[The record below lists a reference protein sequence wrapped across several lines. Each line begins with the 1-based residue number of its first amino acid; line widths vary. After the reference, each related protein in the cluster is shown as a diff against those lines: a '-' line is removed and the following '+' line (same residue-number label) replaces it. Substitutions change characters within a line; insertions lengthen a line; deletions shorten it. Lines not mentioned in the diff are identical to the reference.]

1 MKQDP
6 FWKQGSNYHM
16 TMLPTLAA
24 YDKHASL
31 LLSENETWIKFLINL
46 ASSVE
51 VQTTTGRMYFFIDL
65 KIMFGTPVDFFAIIL
80 FALITHQLV

>member
-6 FWKQGSNYHM
+6 FLKQGSNYYM

-24 YDKHASL
+24 CDKHASL
-31 LLSENETWIKFLINL
+31 LLSENETRIKFLINL

-51 VQTTTGRMYFFIDL
+51 VQTTAGRMYFFIDL
-65 KIMFGTPVDFFAIIL
+65 KIKFGTPEDFFAIIFSL
-80 FALITHQLV
+80 